1 MFRTVLSGRYGAVSE
16 EPPRILA
23 QCGRGAVTGVFAT
36 RPLCTDQVILSVS
49 VVLPLHPNSFF
60 QFAMQSASDP
70 WLTRAA
76 VANELTAPFSG
87 VPSPSVTWNRAGVPS
102 GSTLRITIRGMKG
115 AWKDTSYNN
124 IIKMY
129 FSLKSDRPQTC
140 TETLN
145 FTVQVL

>member
-1 MFRTVLSGRYGAVSE
+1 MLKITPDAINLSGDVGETVE
-16 EPPRILA
+16 
-23 QCGRGAVTGVFAT
+23 G
-36 RPLCTDQVILSVS
+36 
-49 VVLPLHPNSFF
+49 SF
-60 QFAMQSASDP
+60 D
-70 WLTRAA
+70 
-76 VANELTAPFSG
+76 VELTAPFSG
-87 VPSPSVTWNRAGVPS
+87 VPSPSVTRNRAGVPS

-129 FSLKSDRPQTC
+129 FSLKSDRLQTC